1 MIDEPEDEILG
12 PYEVMWV
19 DDAGSVEDMCN
30 FIHMSGGEP
39 IGIFDDNDG
48 GYGVI
53 AKWRE
58 Q

>member
-1 MIDEPEDEILG
+1 MNDEPEEILG

-19 DDAGSVEDMCN
+19 DDASQVEDMCN

-39 IGIFDDNDG
+39 IGIFDDHNE

-53 AKWRE
+53 AKWSE
-58 Q
+58 K